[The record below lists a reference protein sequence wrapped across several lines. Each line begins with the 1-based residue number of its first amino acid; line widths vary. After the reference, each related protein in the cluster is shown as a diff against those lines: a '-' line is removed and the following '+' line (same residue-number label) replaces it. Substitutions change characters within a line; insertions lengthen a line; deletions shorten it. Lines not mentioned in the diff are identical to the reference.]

1 MASAT
6 KQGSTA
12 EAPRLGVYYRSLT
25 VENVRCFADAQTLP
39 LADEEGRPYHW
50 TLLLGENGTGKT
62 TLLQALAAISV
73 RGGPGVVPNTP
84 TDRDRP
90 IEQMGLWSQLTSFHN
105 QQKRRSLHAA
115 MIASTSLASEP
126 EYHCD
131 ASIESASQ
139 SAWVG
144 RLFALQWHR
153 GQHTNVLCAYG
164 PTRRSI
170 EARLGGVDTRTDE
183 VIDFL
188 EGKVTSLDV
197 EEWFLQRDYAA
208 SSKATEPA
216 AREQSRR
223 WLDLAKET
231 VLSILP
237 GVTDLVPRS
246 TGGPSGQIRLY
257 AVTAH
262 GTVPFREL
270 GFGMQ
275 STLAWVV
282 DLAVRMMTAYPDSPH
297 PLSEPAVCLVDE
309 IDLHLHPRWQRVLLQ
324 QLSARFPNVQFV
336 ATAHSPLIVQAA
348 PDANVVVLRR
358 EGERV
363 VIDRAP
369 ESVRHWRVDQI
380 LTSDLF
386 GLPSA
391 RPAALDGLIEERER
405 LLAKEQPSAKDTSRL
420 AALRA
425 EIGAHPAGES
435 PTLLEAEEL
444 LLELTRA
451 KTEAVKKNGAV
462 GAKRKK
468 A

>member
-6 KQGSTA
+6 KQGD
-12 EAPRLGVYYRSLT
+12 EKKAPQLGVYYRSLT

-39 LADEEGRPYHW
+39 LSDEKGRPYHW
-50 TLLLGENGTGKT
+50 TLILGENGTGKT
-62 TLLQALAAISV
+62 TLLQALAAISI
-73 RGGPGVVPNTP
+73 RGWTENNLSTP
-84 TDRDRP
+84 ADSSRFF
-90 IEQMGLWSQLTSFHN
+90 EQLTRWSQINSAFRP
-105 QQKRRSLHAA
+105 QSQKRLRAGMTVSTGLDADSLYSDEAWFD
-115 MIASTSLASEP
+115 LDGLDEP
-126 EYHCD
+126 YGNTF
-131 ASIESASQ
+131 SIDRE
-139 SAWVG
+139 VG
-144 RLFALQWHR
+144 SPA
-153 GQHTNVLCAYG
+153 NVLCAYG
-164 PTRRSI
+164 PMRRSI
-170 EARLGGVDTRTDE
+170 DARLGAVDARKDE

-208 SSKATEPA
+208 SSTATEPA
-216 AREQSRR
+216 AREESRR
-223 WLDLAKET
+223 WLAIARET

-246 TGGPSGQIRLY
+246 TGGPTGQIRLY

-282 DLAVRMMTAYPDSPH
+282 DLAVRMMTAYPDSAD
-297 PLSEPAVCLVDE
+297 PLKEPAVCLVDE

-324 QLSARFPNVQFV
+324 QLSERFPNVQFV

-358 EGERV
+358 DGERV

-369 ESVRHWRVDQI
+369 ESVRNWRVDQI

-405 LLAKEQPSAKDTSRL
+405 LLAKEKPSAKDTSRL

-451 KTEAVKKNGAV
+451 KTEAVKKNGSM

>member
-1 MASAT
+1 MASAKKHT
-6 KQGSTA
+6 SGKK
-12 EAPRLGVYYRSLT
+12 APGLGVYYRSLT
-25 VENVRCFADAQTLP
+25 VENVRCFADAQTLT
-39 LADEEGRPYHW
+39 LAGEDGRPYHW

-62 TLLQALAAISV
+62 TLLQALAAISI
-73 RGGPGVVPNTP
+73 RGWTENNLSTP
-84 TDRDRP
+84 ADSSRFF
-90 IEQMGLWSQLTSFHN
+90 EQLTRWSQINSPFYLQSP
-105 QQKRRSLHAA
+105 KRLRAGMTVSTGLEADSLYSDEAWFDLDELDEPYGN
-115 MIASTSLASEP
+115 TFSLDREAGLP
-126 EYHCD
+126 
-131 ASIESASQ
+131 
-139 SAWVG
+139 
-144 RLFALQWHR
+144 
-153 GQHTNVLCAYG
+153 TNVLCAYG
-164 PTRRSI
+164 PMRRSI
-170 EARLGGVDTRTDE
+170 DARLGAVDTRKDE

-208 SSKATEPA
+208 SSNATEPA
-216 AREQSRR
+216 AREESRR
-223 WLDLAKET
+223 WLAIARET

-257 AVTAH
+257 AVTSH

-282 DLAVRMMTAYPDSPH
+282 DLAVRMMTAYPDSAD
-297 PLSEPAVCLVDE
+297 PLKEPAVCLVDE

-358 EGERV
+358 DGERV

-405 LLAKEQPSAKDTSRL
+405 LLAKEKPSAKDTSRL

-425 EIGAHPAGES
+425 KIGAHPAGES

-451 KTEAVKKNGAV
+451 KTEAVRKNGSM

>member
-1 MASAT
+1 MVSAT
-6 KQGSTA
+6 KRVTPG
-12 EAPRLGVYYRSLT
+12 EASRLGVYYRSVS

-39 LADEEGRPYHW
+39 LADNDGKPYHW

-62 TLLQALAAISV
+62 TLLHALAALSW
-73 RGGPGVVPNTP
+73 RERRPDNPSTP
-84 TDRDRP
+84 TDHPRFPRP
-90 IEQMGLWSQLTSFHN
+90 MDEWAQLNSPFDPQSWTHLRCSSVVSRGLKS
-105 QQKRRSLHAA
+105 RVLHDLEVRFGLQGKNFKGGSSGT
-115 MIASTSLASEP
+115 IG
-126 EYHCD
+126 D
-131 ASIESASQ
+131 
-139 SAWVG
+139 G
-144 RLFALQWHR
+144 RTAE
-153 GQHTNVLCAYG
+153 VLCAYG
-164 PTRRSI
+164 PMRRSI
-170 EARLGGVDTRTDE
+170 DARLGASDARKDE

-197 EEWFLQRDYAA
+197 EEWFLQRDYLA
-208 SSKATEPA
+208 SSEATERS
-216 AREQSRR
+216 ARDQARR
-223 WLDLAKET
+223 WFAVAKET

-275 STLAWVV
+275 STLAWVI
-282 DLAVRMMTAYPDSPH
+282 DLAVRMMTAYPESTD

-309 IDLHLHPRWQRVLLQ
+309 IDLHLHPRWQRELLQ
-324 QLSARFPNVQFV
+324 KLSARFPNVQFV

-348 PDANVVVLRR
+348 PEANVVVLRR
-358 EGERV
+358 VGERV

-391 RPAALDGLIEERER
+391 RPAELDALIAEREH
-405 LLAKEQPSAKDTSRL
+405 LLAKSEPTVTEIARL
-420 AALRA
+420 KAIRSD
-425 EIGAHPAGES
+425 IGAHPAGES
-435 PTLLEAEEL
+435 PTVLEAEEL
-444 LLELTRA
+444 LLGLTRA
-451 KTEAVKKNGAV
+451 RTEVVLKNG
-462 GAKRKK
+462 GANGKRKK

>member
-39 LADEEGRPYHW
+39 LADDDGRPYHW
-50 TLLLGENGTGKT
+50 TLILGENGTGKT

-73 RGGPGVVPNTP
+73 RIVLEGDSDFSHDYNLSADQVFQWTAATSHFDSSQMKKLRGSAVAALGIGSAPAYQDECWVDSNSHSGWSGHNFHFDRAATP
-84 TDRDRP
+84 
-90 IEQMGLWSQLTSFHN
+90 LVSVFS
-105 QQKRRSLHAA
+105 
-115 MIASTSLASEP
+115 
-126 EYHCD
+126 
-131 ASIESASQ
+131 
-139 SAWVG
+139 
-144 RLFALQWHR
+144 
-153 GQHTNVLCAYG
+153 AYG
-164 PTRRSI
+164 PMRRSI
-170 EARLGGVDTRTDE
+170 DARLGGVDPRTDE

-208 SSKATEPA
+208 SSNATEPA
-216 AREQSRR
+216 AREESRR
-223 WLDLAKET
+223 WLAIARET

-257 AVTAH
+257 AVTSH

-358 EGERV
+358 DGERV

-405 LLAKEQPSAKDTSRL
+405 LLAKEKPSARDTSRL

-451 KTEAVKKNGAV
+451 KTDAVKKNGSV

>member
-12 EAPRLGVYYRSLT
+12 EAPRLGVYYQSLT

-39 LADEEGRPYHW
+39 LAGEDGRPYHW
-50 TLLLGENGTGKT
+50 TLILGENGTGKT

-73 RGGPGVVPNTP
+73 RDVRVGPAASELKNLYTKSLWRWSELTSPSSADHPKRLRGAITVASGPGESVRYGANAFF
-84 TDRDRP
+84 
-90 IEQMGLWSQLTSFHN
+90 ELTELERLYAPVIFTFQN
-105 QQKRRSLHAA
+105 DVSLPE
-115 MIASTSLASEP
+115 SL
-126 EYHCD
+126 
-131 ASIESASQ
+131 
-139 SAWVG
+139 
-144 RLFALQWHR
+144 
-153 GQHTNVLCAYG
+153 LCAYG
-164 PTRRSI
+164 PMRRSI
-170 EARLGGVDTRTDE
+170 DARLGAVDTRKDE

-208 SSKATEPA
+208 SSNATEPA
-216 AREQSRR
+216 AREESRR
-223 WLDLAKET
+223 WLAIARET

-257 AVTAH
+257 AVTSH

-324 QLSARFPNVQFV
+324 QLSERFPNVQFV

-358 EGERV
+358 DGERV

-369 ESVRHWRVDQI
+369 ESVRNWRVDQI

-405 LLAKEQPSAKDTSRL
+405 LLAKERPSAKDTSRL

-451 KTEAVKKNGAV
+451 KTEAVKKNGSM